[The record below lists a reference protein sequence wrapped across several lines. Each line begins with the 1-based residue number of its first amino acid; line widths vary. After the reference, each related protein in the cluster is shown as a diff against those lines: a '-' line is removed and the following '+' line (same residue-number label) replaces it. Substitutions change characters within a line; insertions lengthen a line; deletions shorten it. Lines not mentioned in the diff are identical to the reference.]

1 MAGARTL
8 GAGLAVLAAAALAA
22 CGSESSSA
30 SELTFD
36 DWRDRVCAAATQ
48 FEQAAPASEPDA
60 AEPFEDL
67 ESTRREVDAITKLA
81 AALEAIPPPSE
92 HRADAQEFVAMMA
105 AMAKRYEES
114 APRIEAASRSLR
126 EAMESIEPD
135 ELPPAPEDATVAGGI
150 MAQMMSIPEFS
161 EAWADLM
168 RELAAVEA
176 AVDTHELERLGN
188 QLGIESCLEDDQEP
202 RTAAVE
208 AQPCRSSA
216 GDPITETALK
226 QALAARGI
234 QLYRDDRCHGDD
246 VASLSNL
253 ADPVPYEQQEGIT
266 AAEGHI
272 FCDVHPKDLGAQLE
286 RFVWR
291 NDPNPVHVRV
301 LNVSC
306 AIYPERREHVDTL
319 EQALRDLPGVS
330 TAPAALPSSDAIR
343 D

>member
-1 MAGARTL
+1 M
-8 GAGLAVLAAAALAA
+8 AA

-30 SELTFD
+30 SELTLD
-36 DWRDRVCAAATQ
+36 DWRDRVCALATQ
-48 FEQAAPASEPDA
+48 FEQAAPESEPDA
-60 AEPFEDL
+60 AEPFEYL
-67 ESTRREVDAITKLA
+67 ESTRHEVDAIKKLA
-81 AALEAIPPPSE
+81 AGLEAIPSPSE

-114 APRIEAASRSLR
+114 APRIEAASRRLR
-126 EAMESIEPD
+126 KAMESIDPD
-135 ELPPAPEDATVAGGI
+135 ELPPPPEDATVAGGI

-161 EAWADLM
+161 EAWADMM

-176 AVDTHELERLGN
+176 EVDAHELERLGN
-188 QLGIESCLEDDQEP
+188 VLGIESCLEDDQEP
-202 RTAAVE
+202 QPAVE
-208 AQPCRSSA
+208 AQPCRSSP
-216 GDPITETALK
+216 GVPITENALK

-234 QLYRDDRCHGDD
+234 QVYRDDRCHGND

-253 ADPVPYEQQEGIT
+253 ADPVPYDQHEGIT

-272 FCDVHPKDLGAQLE
+272 FCDVHPQGLGAQLE

-306 AIYPERREHVDTL
+306 SIYPDRREHVDTL
-319 EQALRDLPGVS
+319 EEALRELPGVS